1 MATTRAARR
10 RAEEEGNGEEFA
22 DFHSENGSEL
32 SVPVGG
38 ISSLTSQQAALTFK
52 YKELAA
58 TLTREYRWEKQPA
71 HTSQAEWLLSVEHL
85 LAAQIFILPQ
95 EMTTQTVYTQLF
107 LNAVP
112 PRIGM
117 LLRTDSGSFVTWEE
131 AKEIFLRDQMGVGYA
146 AMLYQQYSAMKQG
159 ANEGIVAFYHRF
171 EQTYDRVVRYC
182 GSAII
187 GQKHLGVFTPKLYGK
202 VYPHV
207 GKFFQKRNYDFSA
220 STPEQMYQELRQY
233 LLSRIGE
240 VDSHI
245 SLEGR
250 SQGPNEQ
257 VNLMRYS
264 NLGNR
269 NNQYGY
275 NQGNRNGFKG
285 KGKWKGKS
293 HYQNKNNNNKHDDNE
308 EEYHQKKKGNN
319 HRFNNIED
327 QENDEGTSAMSQ

>member
-22 DFHSENGSEL
+22 DFHSENGSEP

-187 GQKHLGVFTPKLYGK
+187 GQKHLGVFTPKLHAK

-245 SLEGR
+245 PLEGR

-264 NLGNR
+264 NQGNR
-269 NNQYGY
+269 NQYGY
-275 NQGNRNGFKG
+275 NQGNRNGYKG
-285 KGKWKGKS
+285 KGKGKGKP

-327 QENDEGTSAMSQ
+327 QENEEGTSAMSQ